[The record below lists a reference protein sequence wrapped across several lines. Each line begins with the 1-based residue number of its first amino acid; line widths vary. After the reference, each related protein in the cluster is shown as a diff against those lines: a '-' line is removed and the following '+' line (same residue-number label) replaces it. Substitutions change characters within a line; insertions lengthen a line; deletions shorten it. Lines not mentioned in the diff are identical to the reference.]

1 MIKLKNIELKKINKQ
16 ENKNLLENQ
25 LYKPFGL
32 NFLTSFCFLVPIIH
46 SLIREK
52 YQFTIA
58 CGTCLISSL
67 FYHSTYNEKLR
78 KFDIIS
84 NTGSVI
90 YFTFKCMYYNYY
102 YYLSLI
108 PVFFVGSTY
117 YIFDISN
124 SPKYGIKFHS
134 LIHFVA
140 NIGVCLML
148 ETCFTE
154 ITCY

>member
-1 MIKLKNIELKKINKQ
+1 MIEFKKMNKL
-16 ENKNLLENQ
+16 ENKLN

-32 NFLTSFCFLVPIIH
+32 NFITSFCFLAPIIH
-46 SLIREK
+46 SIIREQK
-52 YQFTIA
+52 QLMIGSTVCFIT
-58 CGTCLISSL
+58 SL
-67 FYHSTYNEKLR
+67 LNHGTYNEKLR
-78 KFDIIS
+78 KIDMIVNGFC
-84 NTGSVI
+84 GI
-90 YFTFKCMYYNYY
+90 YFTFKCAYHNYY

-134 LIHFVA
+134 LIHLVG
-140 NIGVCLML
+140 NIGVCLMV